1 MKQKHLFF
9 FRSVASIVDQVL
21 LSGLNFAIGIA
32 LIRYA
37 SKETYGL
44 YSQLFAGSLLATTL
58 LGALIGAALTTLATR
73 LEPEKRRALV
83 ANNLRVQWTASMV
96 FALFACIGV
105 SVLSFITVLGES
117 PWLLA
122 ITFGG
127 FIFTSGCREY
137 CRTAFFIESKTEIVV
152 ILDAIFVCTT
162 IIGGSCLLWLGE
174 ITTINIMGILS
185 LTNGIVAIIYSL
197 PLFEISKNEMAWKKS
212 LINFKEMWSLSK
224 WALSGSIIGWTSN
237 NSYLYLAG
245 GFLGSFALADVNA
258 SRLLLI
264 PISMLGMAWSKVAFP
279 VFGQMIAEKK
289 WMQLKKFLI
298 KSTLAL
304 EGLTV
309 FYMIMLFLFLP
320 WLSVNILGEK
330 YKDISDLIIL
340 WGIYFFVNIARNV
353 GGTLL
358 FSFGIYRTLFWQ
370 GVSMLPIL
378 FICCLV
384 LMPNLGAKGTI
395 CAMIIVEILEFLI
408 NWIYL
413 FPRAKRGQ
421 LRI

>member
-1 MKQKHLFF
+1 LKQKHLFF

-58 LGALIGAALTTLATR
+58 LGALIGAALTTLAAR

-83 ANNLRVQWTASMV
+83 ANNLRVQWAASMV
-96 FALFACIGV
+96 FALLAGIGV
-105 SVLSFITVLGES
+105 SVLSFIITIGEN

-162 IIGGSCLLWLGE
+162 IISGGFLLWLE
-174 ITTINIMGILS
+174 KITAINVMGILA
-185 LTNGIVAIIYSL
+185 LTNGIVAIIYSSS
-197 PLFEISKNEMAWKKS
+197 LFKISKNEIAWKKS

-245 GFLGSFALADVNA
+245 GFLGSAALADVNA

-279 VFGQMIAEKK
+279 VFGQMIAEKN
-289 WMQLKKFLI
+289 WLQLKQFII
-298 KSTLAL
+298 KSTLIL
-304 EGLTV
+304 EIFTV
-309 FYMIMLFLFLP
+309 LYMTILFLFLP
-320 WLSVNILGEK
+320 WFSVNVLSDK
-330 YKDISDLIIL
+330 YQNISDLIIL
-340 WGIYFFVNIARNV
+340 WGIYFFVNVARNV
-353 GGTLL
+353 SGTLL

-384 LMPNLGAKGTI
+384 LMPNLGAKGAV

-413 FPRAKRGQ
+413 LPRAKHGK
-421 LRI
+421 LII